1 MKLRILV
8 GSGDRIMGLTL
19 PFIVI
24 GVVANILWP
33 SVFRLGFATGGL
45 IAALVLLVIGVPV
58 WLWSVALIL
67 IRVPKKKL
75 ITDGPFAVVAH
86 PLYTSVALL
95 VFPGISLLLDTW
107 VGIAVGVVLYVSS
120 RIFSPAEDRILAKIF
135 PEEYPAWRK
144 RLLVPWL

>member
-1 MKLRILV
+1 MKLKVLV
-8 GSGDRIMGLTL
+8 GSGDRIMALTL
-19 PFIVI
+19 PFLVV

-67 IRVPKKKL
+67 VRVPQKKL
-75 ITDGPFAVVAH
+75 ITGGPFAVIPH

-95 VFPGISLLLDTW
+95 VLPGVGLLLDTW
-107 VGIAVGVVLYVSS
+107 VGIAVGAVLYASS
-120 RIFSPAEDRILAKIF
+120 RIFSPAEDRILEKYF
-135 PEEYPAWRK
+135 PGEYPAWRR
-144 RLLVPWL
+144 RLLLPWL